1 MRLLKRSLPLILA
14 VPLVLGTAGT
24 AFAAY
29 GDKEPHCYRGG
40 GGPECHK
47 TPPNNGDGLP
57 GNGPGI
63 L

>member
-14 VPLVLGTAGT
+14 MPLVLGTGT
-24 AFAAY
+24 AFAY
-29 GDKEPHCYRGG
+29 GDKEDHCYRGG
-40 GGPECHK
+40 GGPECHG